1 MDAPDFDALSAAA
14 YGESSTIDDL
24 NALWGAA
31 LRLERWHFIARGTP
45 PDVHPYIAR
54 NPTVGGGE
62 FMLKAFTDPSR
73 LESFARENGLT
84 DEDGQVTYLSLPVD
98 GLLGSL
104 DRYAE
109 LGVGGI
115 HFNADSGSNG
125 FFAPLRQVP
134 AIVDHLRGLGLL
146 S

>member
-1 MDAPDFDALSAAA
+1 MIDFDALSAAA
-14 YGESSTIDDL
+14 YGDGSTIDDK

-31 LRLERWHFIARGTP
+31 LRMECWHFIARGTP

-54 NPTVGGGE
+54 NPDVGGGE

-84 DEDGQVTYLSLPVD
+84 DADGQVTYLSLPVS
-98 GLLGSL
+98 GVLAAL

-115 HFNADSGSNG
+115 HFNADSGSHG
-125 FFAPLRQVP
+125 FFAPLQQVP
-134 AIVDHLRGLGLL
+134 AIVDHLRRLGLL
-146 S
+146 AE